1 MNGKSRTKYENLPAR
16 EQRSSD
22 EAALK
27 SVARAAED
35 FITARPWLAV
45 AGTAILTGVFT
56 AISENKRIRRNSSRA
71 ALRDWL
77 DDAHESL
84 PTKKQLVSVAK
95 SAGLPT
101 TLKDLHEKAAS
112 LKAP

>member
-1 MNGKSRTKYENLPAR
+1 MNGKSRTKYEALSAR
-16 EQRSSD
+16 GLGADD

-27 SVARAAED
+27 SVAMAAED

-101 TLKDLHEKAAS
+101 TLKDLQEKAAS
-112 LKAP
+112 LGSQ